1 MSNSDFEATVNNKV
15 AVKTT
20 KKTNKET
27 NVKKTY
33 THSDGSTFE
42 YTSISE
48 LKDIREMLAELQQEA
63 IVTTAVKGPRQAT
76 KSEACLSHRLLGFTQ
91 KQVNNTLNWVTPKV
105 AGVEIALRDET
116 IPAALDGVA
125 ASTGYFGAKLTAI
138 SMASTN
144 KAKSFRKELS
154 PEQRAAAFAKK
165 LEKMVASDPQGA
177 VMYQAMQM
185 AKA

>member
-20 KKTNKET
+20 KTNKET

-48 LKDIREMLAELQQEA
+48 LKDIREMLAELERQT
-63 IVTTAVKGPRQAT
+63 IVTTAVKGPRQGT
-76 KSEACLSHRLLGFTQ
+76 KPEDCLTHKGLTLVQNG
-91 KQVNNTLNWVTPKV
+91 VNGLFNWVTPKADAVNIFV
-105 AGVEIALRDET
+105 ADDLVPTTLEMVSSSAGKVEGLFGSIKTRTADKAKALRVD
-116 IPAALDGVA
+116 
-125 ASTGYFGAKLTAI
+125 ASVEDK
-138 SMASTN
+138 
-144 KAKSFRKELS
+144 
-154 PEQRAAAFAKK
+154 AAAFAKK